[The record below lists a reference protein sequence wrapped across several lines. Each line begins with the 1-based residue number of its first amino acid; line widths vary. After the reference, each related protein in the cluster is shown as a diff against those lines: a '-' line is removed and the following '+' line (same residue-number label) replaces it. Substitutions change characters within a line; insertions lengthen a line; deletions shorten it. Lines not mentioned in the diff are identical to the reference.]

1 MKINLKEHLSLTEKR
16 NAKSD
21 LLFSRKRNRRRC
33 AAFRNT
39 QKGLAFILPSF
50 AGVCIFWLIP
60 YVDVIRRSF
69 CGAVNGEFVGIENYR
84 TIFANKAF
92 RLAAGN
98 TLRFF
103 GVCVPLLVV
112 LSLIIAVLLAGQKRF
127 TQILKSFFLLPMAI
141 PVASVVLLWR
151 LLFDD
156 QGLLNHLL
164 HMLSV
169 QTTDWMNTGASFY
182 VLVISYIWRNLGYD
196 VVLWMAGFFALMLL
210 FTFLSRAAD
219 SVNVAQVET
228 KTAQNQVITHEVTGT
243 GKVMGTRE
251 RAVFT
256 QEGQKVEQV
265 YVQEGQ
271 NVKKG
276 DALLKFSVKYLK
288 KTIKEKQD
296 AIDVLQGKIND
307 LISAE
312 SVNQQKRNNE
322 FSDAQENYNSAVSSG
337 NYSVQAAQNEAAIA
351 RQKLQDYYAQRDAAQ
366 NDVQDKI
373 PDEEKFS
380 DSSEFDDPGNTDDF
394 GNTDDPENSDD
405 SGNTDRTDGEGN
417 KNTSGNGDNSNAQDN
432 SQEQALID
440 DIRAKEEAVNEA
452 MLSRRREL
460 QSAEQAIRDTQIG
473 DASDSTLENT
483 QAELETAQ
491 KDLETLQK
499 VLARKGK
506 VKAPCDGVI
515 KSLSAVTGSQTGAEA
530 AVVLYET
537 KGTFRFQAEVSKD
550 DLKYIKSG
558 GEVILKGA
566 DEKEI
571 TGAKVESV
579 KEDSSNENQYILSV
593 QVPEGTLSIGD
604 TAEFTISQ
612 DAGPFNVCVPL
623 SALYEENGRYY
634 VYVTDTQNTVLGEVL
649 VARKTYV
656 NVKDKNS
663 STAALENGDLSSDQ
677 KIVTSS
683 DREISSGSR
692 IRLLEE

>member
-1 MKINLKEHLSLTEKR
+1 MKKIKLIK
-16 NAKSD
+16 
-21 LLFSRKRNRRRC
+21 
-33 AAFRNT
+33 
-39 QKGLAFILPSF
+39 IL
-50 AGVCIFWLIP
+50 
-60 YVDVIRRSF
+60 
-69 CGAVNGEFVGIENYR
+69 
-84 TIFANKAF
+84 
-92 RLAAGN
+92 
-98 TLRFF
+98 
-103 GVCVPLLVV
+103 
-112 LSLIIAVLLAGQKRF
+112 
-127 TQILKSFFLLPMAI
+127 
-141 PVASVVLLWR
+141 
-151 LLFDD
+151 
-156 QGLLNHLL
+156 
-164 HMLSV
+164 
-169 QTTDWMNTGASFY
+169 
-182 VLVISYIWRNLGYD
+182 
-196 VVLWMAGFFALMLL
+196 AGFFVLMLL

-380 DSSEFDDPGNTDDF
+380 DSSEFDDP
-394 GNTDDPENSDD
+394 ENSGD

-440 DIRAKEEAVNEA
+440 DIRTKEEAVNEA

-530 AVVLYET
+530 AVVLYES

>member
-1 MKINLKEHLSLTEKR
+1 MKKIKLIK
-16 NAKSD
+16 
-21 LLFSRKRNRRRC
+21 
-33 AAFRNT
+33 
-39 QKGLAFILPSF
+39 IL
-50 AGVCIFWLIP
+50 
-60 YVDVIRRSF
+60 
-69 CGAVNGEFVGIENYR
+69 
-84 TIFANKAF
+84 
-92 RLAAGN
+92 
-98 TLRFF
+98 
-103 GVCVPLLVV
+103 
-112 LSLIIAVLLAGQKRF
+112 
-127 TQILKSFFLLPMAI
+127 
-141 PVASVVLLWR
+141 
-151 LLFDD
+151 
-156 QGLLNHLL
+156 
-164 HMLSV
+164 
-169 QTTDWMNTGASFY
+169 
-182 VLVISYIWRNLGYD
+182 
-196 VVLWMAGFFALMLL
+196 AGFFALMLL

-322 FSDAQENYNSAVSSG
+322 FSDAQENYNSAVSGG
-337 NYSVQAAQNEAAIA
+337 NYSVQ
-351 RQKLQDYYAQRDAAQ
+351 AAQ

-380 DSSEFDDPGNTDDF
+380 DSSEFDDP
-394 GNTDDPENSDD
+394 ENSGD

-530 AVVLYET
+530 AVVLYES

>member
-1 MKINLKEHLSLTEKR
+1 MKKIKLIK
-16 NAKSD
+16 
-21 LLFSRKRNRRRC
+21 
-33 AAFRNT
+33 
-39 QKGLAFILPSF
+39 IL
-50 AGVCIFWLIP
+50 
-60 YVDVIRRSF
+60 
-69 CGAVNGEFVGIENYR
+69 
-84 TIFANKAF
+84 
-92 RLAAGN
+92 
-98 TLRFF
+98 
-103 GVCVPLLVV
+103 
-112 LSLIIAVLLAGQKRF
+112 
-127 TQILKSFFLLPMAI
+127 
-141 PVASVVLLWR
+141 
-151 LLFDD
+151 
-156 QGLLNHLL
+156 
-164 HMLSV
+164 
-169 QTTDWMNTGASFY
+169 
-182 VLVISYIWRNLGYD
+182 
-196 VVLWMAGFFALMLL
+196 AGFFVLMLL

-228 KTAQNQVITHEVTGT
+228 KTAQNQVIAHEVTGT

-256 QEGQKVEQV
+256 
-265 YVQEGQ
+265 QEGQ

-380 DSSEFDDPGNTDDF
+380 DSSEFDDP
-394 GNTDDPENSDD
+394 ENSGD

-530 AVVLYET
+530 AVVLYES

-612 DAGPFNVCVPL
+612 DAGPFNACVPL

>member
-1 MKINLKEHLSLTEKR
+1 MKKIKLIK
-16 NAKSD
+16 
-21 LLFSRKRNRRRC
+21 
-33 AAFRNT
+33 
-39 QKGLAFILPSF
+39 IL
-50 AGVCIFWLIP
+50 
-60 YVDVIRRSF
+60 
-69 CGAVNGEFVGIENYR
+69 
-84 TIFANKAF
+84 
-92 RLAAGN
+92 
-98 TLRFF
+98 
-103 GVCVPLLVV
+103 
-112 LSLIIAVLLAGQKRF
+112 
-127 TQILKSFFLLPMAI
+127 
-141 PVASVVLLWR
+141 
-151 LLFDD
+151 
-156 QGLLNHLL
+156 
-164 HMLSV
+164 
-169 QTTDWMNTGASFY
+169 
-182 VLVISYIWRNLGYD
+182 
-196 VVLWMAGFFALMLL
+196 AGFFALMLL

-337 NYSVQAAQNEAAIA
+337 NYSVQAAQN
-351 RQKLQDYYAQRDAAQ
+351 
-366 NDVQDKI
+366 DVQDKI

-380 DSSEFDDPGNTDDF
+380 DSSEFDDP
-394 GNTDDPENSDD
+394 ENSGD

-530 AVVLYET
+530 AVVLYES